1 MSRQETNMS
10 LITGAVLTS
19 AFVFLA
25 LLSYVWTPYDVT
37 HLDIA
42 ARLATPSLDHWLGTD
57 QLGRDVLSMLMA
69 GARNSLIVAVASTGF
84 ALVIGAAL
92 GLVAAARGGVVDGI
106 VMRINDVL
114 FAFPA
119 LILAILIGAVL
130 GSGLLNA
137 ALAIGIFNIPVF
149 ARLTRGQA
157 LKLWPEPYILAAR
170 LAGKGRA
177 RISIE
182 HILPQ
187 LTGLL
192 TTQALIQMA
201 FSVAAESGLAYVGLG
216 AVPPQP
222 SWGRMIADAQT
233 LILQAPVQSLAP
245 CAAILLLVFSLN
257 RLAEGLRK

>member
-1 MSRQETNMS
+1 MNRLS
-10 LITGAVLTS
+10 LISGLAVTGAFVVL
-19 AFVFLA
+19 AI
-25 LLSYVWTPYDVT
+25 LSVVWTPYSVT
-37 HLDIA
+37 QLDIA
-42 ARLATPSLDHWLGTD
+42 ARFAAPSAVHWLGTD
-57 QLGRDVLSMLMA
+57 QLGRDVVSLLMA
-69 GARNSLIVAVASTGF
+69 GSRNSLVVAVASTGF
-84 ALVIGAAL
+84 ALVIGGAL
-92 GLVAAARGGVVDGI
+92 GLWAAARGGFVDGL
-106 VMRINDVL
+106 VMRFNDVL

-149 ARLTRGQA
+149 ARLTRAQA
-157 LKLWPEPYILAAR
+157 LNIWPEPYILAAR
-170 LAGKGRA
+170 LAGKGRL
-177 RISIE
+177 RISLE

-187 LTGLL
+187 LTGVL

-222 SWGRMIADAQT
+222 SWGRMIADGQS

-245 CAAILLLVFSLN
+245 CAAILLLVFGLN
-257 RLAEGLRK
+257 RLAEGLRR